1 MLSVVNNLRLLLLA
15 SWLGAAIF
23 FSATVAPSA
32 FHVSRA
38 FNLPNAGEV
47 AGAMV
52 NRTLG
57 VINISGFVVSVL
69 LLGLALVLKNNFRKP
84 TFVLQLVL
92 LLVVSVATAV
102 GEWVIAAKMRALRTA
117 MAIPIEQVSA
127 GDPLRVAFQ
136 ALHGYSVAALSV
148 AIIAGLIAFFVMAQR
163 RHA

>member
-32 FHVSRA
+32 FQVSRG

-57 VINISGFVVSVL
+57 VINVSGFVFSVL
-69 LLGLALVLKNNFRKP
+69 LLVVALVLKNNYRKS

-92 LLVVSVATAV
+92 LLVVAVSTAV
-102 GEWVIAAKMRALRTA
+102 GEWVIAARMRALRTA